1 MALWPTKKGQD
12 ESPDMPSADNPHEEA
27 GQLQQLTRRLGEL
40 GQLLDQANEQVAA
53 YLLRRESTAAAGNAQ
68 NSPAA
73 ALTER
78 LDALAEKIDQLG
90 TAAGETPVASPASAV
105 AVKEDIEAALRPLR
119 EKTEEIEKTLKSL
132 GRRPDPEPSQQVL
145 SSALGQINDG
155 INAHH
160 QTVAGVINQVR
171 QQLDQVRL
179 QLDGGIRHI
188 AELLRPPEPE
198 EEPDTSPA
206 GSNDW
211 QRAILGSQLAGV
223 SELAYQRQQLL
234 DGVLAGEKAA
244 RALVGQLLVFRSA
257 AAEKMPPLLKE
268 IGEAYYRW
276 QPKAESGSNPMEE
289 ALAAWLKKTC
299 DEAGIGNTIELVH
312 PGERFDS
319 TRHTASQRGVEI
331 TQVLG
336 WIVLRDNGRVY
347 TKAAVAVR

>member
-1 MALWPTKKGQD
+1 MALWPTKRVQD
-12 ESPDMPSADNPHEEA
+12 ESPDMPSADKLNEET

-53 YLLRRESTAAAGNAQ
+53 YLLRRESTAAAGNVE
-68 NSPAA
+68 NSPTT

-90 TAAGETPVASPASAV
+90 SVGGETPAASPRAAA

-119 EKTEEIEKTLKSL
+119 EKTEEIEKAVKSL
-132 GRRPDPEPSQQVL
+132 GRRPDAEPSQAALAPV
-145 SSALGQINDG
+145 LGQINDG

-160 QTVAGVINQVR
+160 EAVAGVINQVR
-171 QQLDQVRL
+171 QQLDQVCR

-206 GSNDW
+206 GNSDW
-211 QRAILGSQLAGV
+211 QRAILGKQLAGV

-244 RALVGQLLVFRSA
+244 CALVGQLLVFRSA

-276 QPKAESGSNPMEE
+276 QPKAEPGSNPMEE
-289 ALAAWLKKTC
+289 ALAGWLKRTC

-347 TKAAVAVR
+347 TKAAVAAR